1 MSQERFHYKTLEEVK
16 ERAEELKVYLPF
28 SSSTDILKTPL
39 KVGNV
44 TFHNRMGIA
53 PMEGADSL
61 EDGSPSDYT
70 IRRYVNE
77 AIGGSALIWFEAI
90 SIVPEGRSS
99 KTQLLLT
106 EENVESYKRMNEKI
120 KEAGRKANGFEPYL
134 IMQANHSGRYSNPDN
149 RPAPMIAYRHPQLE
163 QYRAADDS
171 CIVTDDYL
179 KSLEES
185 FGKAALL
192 AKKAGFDAVDIKSC
206 HGYLLAELLSAY
218 DRPGQ
223 YGGNYENRTRLLKNG
238 IKAAK
243 VWEDENFQVTCR
255 LGIYDGY
262 EYPWGF
268 GVSEGSGLKPD
279 LKEPIRLVKELY
291 GNCGIQMMNLTM
303 GNPYATTHVT
313 RPFDMGKYEPEE
325 HPFTGIGRMIA
336 GIGEVKKAVPEM
348 VIFGSAPTYLRQ
360 FADLYTAGA
369 VEEGFCDGMLFGRM
383 AFADPDY
390 ANEIIKNGRIDP
402 KRVCM
407 TCGKCGDLIRAHK
420 PTGCVIRDPK
430 TFMPFYKEF
439 LEIKKKQPANF
450 RGER

>member
-262 EYPWGF
+262 VYPWGF

-450 RGER
+450 RG

>member
-192 AKKAGFDAVDIKSC
+192 EKKAGFDAVDIKSC

-450 RGER
+450 RG

>member
-407 TCGKCGDLIRAHK
+407 TCGKCGVLIRAHK

-450 RGER
+450 RG

>member
-163 QYRAADDS
+163 QYRAAEDS
-171 CIVTDDYL
+171 CIVKDDYL

-450 RGER
+450 RG

>member
-407 TCGKCGDLIRAHK
+407 TCGKCRI
-420 PTGCVIRDPK
+420 
-430 TFMPFYKEF
+430 
-439 LEIKKKQPANF
+439 
-450 RGER
+450 

>member
-106 EENVESYKRMNEKI
+106 EEHVESYKRMNEKI

-450 RGER
+450 RG

>member
-106 EENVESYKRMNEKI
+106 EENVESYKGMNEKI

-450 RGER
+450 RG

>member
-120 KEAGRKANGFEPYL
+120 KAAGRKANGFEPYL

-450 RGER
+450 RG

>member
-77 AIGGSALIWFEAI
+77 AI
-90 SIVPEGRSS
+90 
-99 KTQLLLT
+99 
-106 EENVESYKRMNEKI
+106 
-120 KEAGRKANGFEPYL
+120 GRKANGFEPYL

-450 RGER
+450 RG